1 MLQAM
6 GCKELDTT
14 EQLNNNNIKIN
25 ITIKKRTIWEF
36 PGGLLVKNLPAIQEM
51 LGTGV

>member
-1 MLQAM
+1 MLQSM

-14 EQLNNNNIKIN
+14 EQLNNNIKIN
-25 ITIKKRTIWEF
+25 ITIKIRNIWEF

-51 LGTGV
+51 QETGV